1 MKELDEQ
8 ITLQNSDSWRPL
20 TEEYRSIQCVATPSP
35 PIRLSLTH
43 SLSLSH
49 THWHNL
55 QLTSNL
61 DWTPRCVSRAAAL
74 AMVGGF
80 ILYAVVLSLIVF
92 SSLEI
97 LLVVLAPIL
106 IDMDW
111 RLRLQSDR
119 YRSRITRDLQR
130 TTQVLFSSDYSTKSR
145 EQYPNNTF
153 LMFVL

>member
-1 MKELDEQ
+1 MSK
-8 ITLQNSDSWRPL
+8 ITLQNPDSWRPL
-20 TEEYRSIQCVATPSP
+20 TTKSWRAPEYSARGHPSP
-35 PIRLSLTH
+35 HKSISH
-43 SLSLSH
+43 SLSLLH
-49 THWHNL
+49 THCHNL
-55 QLTSNL
+55 QLTTDL

-145 EQYPNNTF
+145 KQ
-153 LMFVL
+153 